1 LKKIGTKA
9 SYLIG
14 QLCGVEVYKAR
25 KGDLKMDEADSIIK
39 FHCKNCGQKIRVPQ
53 IHAGKKG
60 KCPKCKNIIV
70 VPKVQTAGTL
80 TEQSNAEEA
89 KTNTKSSPYVLT
101 LLDVP
106 EKDKIQDQ
114 PIRLSSV
121 PEKAAK
127 YEQELEEES
136 PVDTESPAER
146 KLPWVIDIFLYPISM
161 PGLIT
166 LGIIILIPL
175 LINIAVGLLGPFG
188 LFVLVPGFFIN
199 IVISLYFLCYVVE
212 CIRDSAVGGI
222 RAPETLANT
231 PGLGDPL
238 LKLFRLLA
246 CLLLFVGPAGY
257 YYVYCNGT
265 DTIYWSLLAFGLFFL
280 PMGLLAVTLF
290 DSIRGLNPILII
302 GSIFSTFFQYCGLL
316 LILAA
321 VVLTVKAVRNI
332 PFGKWLAF
340 ISVYIGIYIV
350 LVLAHLLGRFYWRY
364 QEKLNWEV

>member
-1 LKKIGTKA
+1 
-9 SYLIG
+9 
-14 QLCGVEVYKAR
+14 
-25 KGDLKMDEADSIIK
+25 MDEADSIIK

-80 TEQSNAEEA
+80 TEQSNAAEE

-114 PIRLSSV
+114 PIPLSSV

-136 PVDTESPAER
+136 PEETESAAQR
-146 KLPWVIDIFLYPISM
+146 RLPWFIDIFLYPLSM

-166 LGIIILIPL
+166 LGIIIVIPL
-175 LINIAVGLLGPFG
+175 LINIAVGLAGPFG
-188 LFVLVPGFFIN
+188 LLILIPGFVIR
-199 IVISLYFLCYVVE
+199 IVIGLYFLWYIAE
-212 CIRDSAVGGI
+212 CIRDSADGGI
-222 RAPETLANT
+222 RAPETMANT
-231 PGLGDPL
+231 PGLGDMFWQWL
-238 LKLFRLLA
+238 RVLV
-246 CLLLFVGPAGY
+246 CWLLFVGPVVY
-257 YYVYCNGT
+257 YYVYGNST

-302 GSIFSTFFQYCGLL
+302 SSIFSTFFQYCGLL

-332 PFGKWLAF
+332 AFGKWSAF
-340 ISVYIGIYIV
+340 ISGYIGIYIV